1 MELPTSDP
9 EAAAASLPPVD
20 SISAWQTLTGGAVGG
35 RRASL
40 RSTVGG
46 GGGEGKGGGE
56 GVGERDART
65 VLHLSNQSAM
75 TFFSSSIPLRT
86 LKAAVPWVFISAH
99 LHQIFL
105 FDVFHF
111 LFKV

>member
-1 MELPTSDP
+1 VQLPTSDP

-35 RRASL
+35 RRPSL

-75 TFFSSSIPLRT
+75 TFFSESCCT
-86 LKAAVPWVFISAH
+86 LGFSFQLTYTKYFS
-99 LHQIFL
+99 LMF
-105 FDVFHF
+105 FFF
-111 LFKV
+111 FFKV